1 MSKKV
6 ADLMEHLDEEWLV
19 DIEINEENEEDVCL
33 DTIKAKAMKGIG
45 VTSLEMQKKKSI
57 KGKKRRWLLPL
68 VAALTLMGMSVVA
81 ISSNE
86 QFRQFFGESFSLIED
101 QVQNVDISQT
111 KDGITFAVEGAV
123 IDEKAG
129 MVIISAEKLDGTVF
143 DKDATFYFTQIDMEK
158 PGGLGWGTQSFVS
171 ESGDKL
177 YTLIDF
183 SGSRKLANQ
192 KLTVR
197 SGAIGVW
204 CDGEVTLELQDL
216 YTQAQDAPG
225 TQLTYTI
232 PEFMLEAISIK
243 DGELAIT
250 TSYKGEPNQDHI
262 QPHMRLIDTRKDTER
277 MYLGGTDSWDE
288 DLGQHTMIDRY
299 QNISEDDI
307 PYMQVVLDYRYFDYD
322 IKGNWEVAFNLSKNP
337 KVIKKRPHISVK
349 RYDSE
354 IKIKEVS
361 VSALGVKLEG
371 TKNTKPM
378 KIDKAILHMKDGSKL
393 HLTRNSLST
402 VANYFYTQHMVL
414 EPNTEE
420 TPASAHTGGGTFS
433 SGSGSYSES
442 MMSVST
448 QAAMDGEV
456 LVARIIDLQQVES
469 LEIEGVIITLN

>member
-1 MSKKV
+1 
-6 ADLMEHLDEEWLV
+6 
-19 DIEINEENEEDVCL
+19 
-33 DTIKAKAMKGIG
+33 
-45 VTSLEMQKKKSI
+45 
-57 KGKKRRWLLPL
+57 
-68 VAALTLMGMSVVA
+68 
-81 ISSNE
+81 
-86 QFRQFFGESFSLIED
+86 
-101 QVQNVDISQT
+101 
-111 KDGITFAVEGAV
+111 AVEGAV

-129 MVIISAEKLDGTVF
+129 MVIVSAEKLDGTAF

-158 PGGLGWGTQSFVS
+158 PGGLGWGTQTFVS

-204 CDGEVTLELQDL
+204 HDGEAILDLADL
-216 YTQAQDAPG
+216 YTQAQHVPG
-225 TQLTYTI
+225 TQLTSTI
-232 PEFMLEAISIK
+232 PELMLEAITIE
-243 DGELAIT
+243 DGELIIT
-250 TSYKGEPNQDHI
+250 TSYKGEPNQHNI
-262 QPHMRLIDTRKDTER
+262 QPHIRLIDTRKDTER
-277 MYLGGTDSWDE
+277 MYLGGTASWNE
-288 DLGQHTMIDRY
+288 ELSQHTMIDRY
-299 QNISEDDI
+299 QNISEEDI
-307 PYMQVVLDYRYFDYD
+307 PYMQVALDGRYFDYD

-337 KVIKKRPHISVK
+337 KVITKRPHISVK

-402 VANYFYTQHMVL
+402 VANYFYTQHMTV
-414 EPNTEE
+414 EPNAEE
-420 TPASAHTGGGTFS
+420 MLTSVNTGGGTSS
-433 SGSGSYSES
+433 SGFGTYSES
-442 MMSVST
+442 VMSVST
-448 QAAMDGEV
+448 QATMEGEI

-469 LEIEGVIITLN
+469 LEVEDIIIKLN